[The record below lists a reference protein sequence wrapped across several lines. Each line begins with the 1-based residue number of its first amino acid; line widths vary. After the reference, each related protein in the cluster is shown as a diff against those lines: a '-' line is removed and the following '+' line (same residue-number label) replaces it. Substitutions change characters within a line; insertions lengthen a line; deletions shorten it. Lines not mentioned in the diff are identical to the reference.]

1 MNRVLDVTGE
11 DREAAI
17 EEAAAALRDGKLVVM
32 PTDTVYGLA
41 ADAFSPEGTAAVFAA
56 KHRSRRFPLP
66 VLIRSPKQLPGLCTS
81 VPAAADRLM
90 AAYWPGP
97 LTLVVR
103 SEPNLMWD
111 LGEAEGTVSVRMPL
125 DEVALAVI
133 RAVGPLAVTSANLA
147 GQPPPTSIRAAQ
159 RHLGT
164 TVDVY
169 LEAGERRQVR
179 ASTIVDLTREQPH
192 ILRSGALD
200 DDEVLEVAKG
210 LRDPMDVTPLDPTPS
225 DEASDDRGVPPA
237 AGEGPARA
245 SAERDDPE
253 PTT

>member
-1 MNRVLDVTGE
+1 MNRLLDVTGE
-11 DREAAI
+11 DRESAI
-17 EEAAAALRDGKLVVM
+17 EEAAAALRDGKLVVL
-32 PTDTVYGLA
+32 PTDTVYGVA
-41 ADAFSPEGTAAVFAA
+41 ADAFSPQGTAAIFAA

-66 VLIRSPKQLPGLCTS
+66 VLIRSPKQLPGLCTT

-111 LGEAEGTVSVRMPL
+111 LGEAQGTVAVRMPL

-164 TVDVY
+164 GVEVY
-169 LEAGERRQVR
+169 LDAGERRQLR
-179 ASTIVDLTREQPH
+179 ASTIVDLTRAEPH
-192 ILRSGALD
+192 ILRSGVLD
-200 DDEVLEVAKG
+200 DTEVLEVARG
-210 LRDPMDVTPLDPTPS
+210 LRDPMDVTPLDPDPS
-225 DEASDDRGVPPA
+225 PAASDGDPAPAAAADTQTSPPA
-237 AGEGPARA
+237 DSDGP
-245 SAERDDPE
+245 DPA
-253 PTT
+253 T